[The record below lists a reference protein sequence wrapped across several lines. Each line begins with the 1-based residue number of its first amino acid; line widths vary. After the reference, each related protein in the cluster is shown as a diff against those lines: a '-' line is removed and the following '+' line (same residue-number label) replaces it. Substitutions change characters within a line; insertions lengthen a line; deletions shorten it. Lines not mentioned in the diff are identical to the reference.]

1 MCASFH
7 SDSSSSEI
15 FPIETARAGTTVSE
29 ERDEAVEGGEG
40 AGGGEIGTG
49 KREGVGEEGGSRTR
63 GGRNGVE
70 VSETAYGGSLSTNS
84 TQYTLLTTLPSWRNQ
99 RTLVTS
105 TGSLEKR
112 VVE

>member
-15 FPIETARAGTTVSE
+15 VSIETVRPGTTVSE
-29 ERDEAVEGGEG
+29 KRDEVVEGGEG
-40 AGGGEIGTG
+40 AGGGEIGAG
-49 KREGVGEEGGSRTR
+49 KREGVGEEGGRGIR
-63 GGRNGVE
+63 GGRNGVG
-70 VSETAYGGSLSTNS
+70 VSEMAYGESLSTNS

-112 VVE
+112 AEE